1 VVATC
6 TDTRADPRAYPRW
19 SVLNNPH
26 SAVIFVGTAG
36 HNGTVT
42 ALDWASIEAPAEAPV
57 GQVSV
62 GCSDLGIAEVRFGPP
77 PAGATVTVP
86 GPGSGLLAAAHAQ
99 VTGYL
104 HRTRTVF
111 DVPLDWRSCSSAQ
124 HAVLSLL
131 AETVEF
137 GQTVTYGL
145 LGRRLSLR
153 DGRPDI
159 GARAIGSIMGSN
171 PIPLIVPCHR
181 VVAADGL
188 GGFSGGCG
196 IELKR
201 WLLTFEG
208 ALPEMLD
215 FGAPAVASG

>member
-1 VVATC
+1 
-6 TDTRADPRAYPRW
+6 
-19 SVLNNPH
+19 
-26 SAVIFVGTAG
+26 
-36 HNGTVT
+36 
-42 ALDWASIEAPAEAPV
+42 
-57 GQVSV
+57 
-62 GCSDLGIAEVRFGPP
+62 
-77 PAGATVTVP
+77 
-86 GPGSGLLAAAHAQ
+86 
-99 VTGYL
+99 
-104 HRTRTVF
+104 
-111 DVPLDWRSCSSAQ
+111 
-124 HAVLSLL
+124 VLSLL